1 MKHRQRP
8 PSVATLVVAACAL
21 LTGATAIFPV
31 NSLAQ
36 TAPAAA
42 PKRGQP
48 ITLNFT
54 NADIEAVARTM
65 ATLTGR
71 NVVVDPRV
79 KGTITLNTESPVSP
93 AMAYYQFR
101 TLLRLQGYTVV
112 QGDDLDRVLPEADA
126 KLQSSVVGVS
136 ESGEKTAS
144 GNQLMTQIIRL
155 QHENANNLV
164 TILRPLISPNNT
176 INVNPGTNSL
186 VITDYAD
193 NLRRL
198 ARIVA
203 ALDVANATGVE
214 VVQLKHANAS
224 DLAPLLLRLLESGG
238 TAAGGQADASFKTT
252 VLAEPRSNAL
262 ILRAANQAR
271 LALAM
276 SLIDKLDQPGGNTA
290 NGDAGNIYVVYLK
303 NANAVQLAP
312 MLRAAMG
319 SAVGAAATTT
329 SSAT

>member
-1 MKHRQRP
+1 MQPHR
-8 PSVATLVVAACAL
+8 PSKFATYFVAACAL
-21 LTGATAIFPV
+21 LTGATGLFPL

-36 TAPAAA
+36 TADAAL
-42 PKRGQP
+42 KRGQP
-48 ITLNFT
+48 VTLNFT
-54 NADIEAVARTM
+54 NAEIEAVARAM

-79 KGTITLNTESPVSP
+79 KGTITLNTDSPVSP

-126 KLQSSVVGVS
+126 KLQSGVVGVS
-136 ESGEKTAS
+136 ESGGKTAS

-176 INVNPGTNSL
+176 INVNPGTNAL

-198 ARIVA
+198 ARIVE
-203 ALDVANATGVE
+203 ALDVANATGLE
-214 VVQLKHANAS
+214 VVPLKHASRRHLQNHGAGRAT
-224 DLAPLLLRLLESGG
+224 LERAHRARRQPGAPGAGLVPHRQTRPARRQQRQWRRGQYLRGLPEKR
-238 TAAGGQADASFKTT
+238 Q
-252 VLAEPRSNAL
+252 R
-262 ILRAANQAR
+262 RAARAHAAR
-271 LALAM
+271 
-276 SLIDKLDQPGGNTA
+276 
-290 NGDAGNIYVVYLK
+290 
-303 NANAVQLAP
+303 
-312 MLRAAMG
+312 
-319 SAVGAAATTT
+319 GAQR
-329 SSAT
+329 